1 MSAEVLKRI
10 QQEQK
15 AKTGVLDLSDLEYDS
30 LPDELFELT
39 WLKVLYL
46 RADEYY
52 PIPDELLSAKLPN
65 IPLPTHR
72 NLFFEDLLDA
82 DNALDLSR
90 FTQLECL
97 IADEAFSNPKTFN
110 SISQLTELRVLSISP
125 TVINEIGL
133 LDLSQLTELQMLNAR
148 GIAITSE
155 QLLLLPDTLEFLR
168 AYRAGLE
175 DISHLAKLTNL
186 ICLDLSENV
195 VADIT
200 PLSALNTLQS
210 LELSDNELSDISP
223 LSSLSSLIKLDLC
236 GNELSSISPLSELK
250 QLEQLSL
257 RQLDLHDLTP
267 LASLS
272 NLKKLK
278 LWGNYIRDLT
288 PLNSLVKLETLDLAG
303 NAIEDISAISSLI
316 NLRKLDLDGNGIADI
331 SPLAGLPRLSTLSLS
346 SNSISD
352 ITPLSSLTNLSSLNL
367 FDNPFE
373 EEHGLSLELGDN
385 HLPEIK
391 NLLLRLKSTN
401 SEIKLPCKV
410 AFLGN
415 HSAGKSS
422 LIHYL
427 KEGGLDSKT
436 RSTHILEVAHYVLSD
451 ESNKQSNAQNQPT
464 LPDAIFYDFGGQDYY
479 HGVYRVFMQHKALTC
494 LLWKDECNQTR
505 QAKDSHGEMTQHFS
519 LDYWL
524 AQWQGLREA
533 EEAKQT
539 PLLLIQTHADSD
551 PRGCLTPEQAKVADN
566 QFYISLDKAGDSVVN
581 QAALHY
587 LQASLNELI
596 EKHKRTAPGDP
607 WYQAF
612 INYILKRQQPGTL
625 DTYTQLGH
633 LVAHYQAGSEDDKA
647 YLKTELT
654 QLHRQ
659 GLVLYYPQINDN
671 KVWLDPQAVIR
682 HIHTEIL
689 NLSTLKNSGGRVA
702 KSKFE
707 RLIKKQKID
716 TDLIALLKQEKV
728 IFYHDHSDEYIIPNY
743 LPLAEQD
750 PNGYDLLTFGYDQ
763 TLAFTLKFARFIP
776 MGLINQLICH
786 FGILPDAKTFW
797 RNQLLFTLGVRQ
809 DESGNKDTSQASKVL
824 IKVSYHPEIRVRVY
838 ISGPKAQ
845 RLRHT
850 AYLYYVI
857 MGLYHDFDITREV
870 AEFEAGFASFCKEKP
885 KLQNVEQIKAR
896 MKRRYY
902 EQIFNHPP
910 KDLSISLDNTHFVSA
925 TNLANCDTGTKVM
938 AQGTSQLLDSA
949 DFQPFT
955 HHHLRRPLK
964 VFISYCHDDM
974 AYKHTLEAHL
984 TNLVRDH
991 SIEIWQDGLIKPGE
1005 LWDSQIRSA
1014 IDKAD
1019 VVILLV
1025 SQAFIASSYVHTVEL
1040 PKVLDKLSD
1049 SQTRLYPVLL
1059 SACDIQGWQLWPQDV
1074 QSSLLGN
1081 QAVNM
1086 ASYQFFP
1093 QDDTQRL
1100 VPINQLAHPEQA
1112 WTELTTALREEIN
1125 AQRN

>member
-1 MSAEVLKRI
+1 M
-10 QQEQK
+10 
-15 AKTGVLDLSDLEYDS
+15 
-30 LPDELFELT
+30 
-39 WLKVLYL
+39 
-46 RADEYY
+46 
-52 PIPDELLSAKLPN
+52 N
-65 IPLPTHR
+65 
-72 NLFFEDLLDA
+72 
-82 DNALDLSR
+82 
-90 FTQLECL
+90 
-97 IADEAFSNPKTFN
+97 
-110 SISQLTELRVLSISP
+110 
-125 TVINEIGL
+125 
-133 LDLSQLTELQMLNAR
+133 
-148 GIAITSE
+148 
-155 QLLLLPDTLEFLR
+155 
-168 AYRAGLE
+168 
-175 DISHLAKLTNL
+175 
-186 ICLDLSENV
+186 
-195 VADIT
+195 
-200 PLSALNTLQS
+200 
-210 LELSDNELSDISP
+210 
-223 LSSLSSLIKLDLC
+223 
-236 GNELSSISPLSELK
+236 LSELYINANPIEEK
-250 QLEQLSL
+250 YSLSL
-257 RQLDLHDLTP
+257 APH
-267 LASLS
+267 
-272 NLKKLK
+272 K
-278 LWGNYIRDLT
+278 
-288 PLNSLVKLETLDLAG
+288 
-303 NAIEDISAISSLI
+303 
-316 NLRKLDLDGNGIADI
+316 
-331 SPLAGLPRLSTLSLS
+331 
-346 SNSISD
+346 
-352 ITPLSSLTNLSSLNL
+352 
-367 FDNPFE
+367 
-373 EEHGLSLELGDN
+373 N

-391 NLLLRLKSTN
+391 NLLLRLKDTN

-427 KEGGLDSKT
+427 EKGKLNTNT
-436 RSTHILEVAHYVLSD
+436 RSTHILEVAYYVLPD
-451 ESNKQSNAQNQPT
+451 KRKKQQDKLNNPA

-494 LLWKDECNQTR
+494 LLWKDKCNHTR

-539 PLLLIQTHADSD
+539 PLLLIQTHADNE

-566 QFYISLDKAGDSVVN
+566 QFYISLDKTGDSVVN

-587 LQASLNELI
+587 LQTSLNELI

-612 INYILKRQQPGTL
+612 INYILKRQQERDL
-625 DTYTQLGH
+625 HTYTQLGH
-633 LVAHYQAGSEDDKA
+633 LVKHYKARSDNDKEH
-647 YLKTELT
+647 LKTELT

-659 GLVLYYPQINDN
+659 GLVLYYPQISDN
-671 KVWLDPQAVIR
+671 KVWLNPQAVIR

-689 NLSTLKNSGGRVA
+689 DLGTLKNSGGRVA
-702 KSKFE
+702 KEYFDLLVDE
-707 RLIKKQKID
+707 QEID

-728 IFYHDHSDEYIIPNY
+728 IFYHGHSDEYIIPNY
-743 LPLAEQD
+743 LPLAKQD

-763 TLAFTLKFARFIP
+763 TLAFTLRFARFIP

-824 IKVSYHPEIRVRVY
+824 IKVTYHPEIRVRVY

-870 AEFEAGFASFCKEKP
+870 AEFEAGFKAFSETRDSNKNLE
-885 KLQNVEQIKAR
+885 KLQKAF
-896 MKRRYY
+896 KHHNYY
-902 EQIFNHPP
+902 VIYSHPP

-925 TNLANCDTGTKVM
+925 TKLANSDTGTKIMVE
-938 AQGTSQLLDSA
+938 GTSQLLDSA

-1040 PKVLDKLSD
+1040 PKVLDKLAD
-1049 SQTRLYPVLL
+1049 RKTRLYPVLL

-1074 QSSLLGN
+1074 KSSLLGN
-1081 QAVNM
+1081 QAVDM

-1093 QDDTQRL
+1093 QDDKQRL

-1112 WTELTTALREEIN
+1112 WTELTTALRKEIN

>member
-15 AKTGVLDLSDLEYDS
+15 AKTGVLDLSNLEYDS

-39 WLKVLYL
+39 WLRVLYL
-46 RADEYY
+46 RADKHC

-65 IPLPTHR
+65 IPLPTQQF
-72 NLFFEDLLDA
+72 LFSEKALDA
-82 DNALDLSR
+82 DKTQDFSG

-97 IADEAFSNPKTFN
+97 IADEAFNNPKTFN
-110 SISQLTELRVLSISP
+110 SISQLTELHILSLSP
-125 TVINEIGL
+125 ADAHDTGL
-133 LDLSQLTELQMLNAR
+133 LDLSQLTELQILNAR

-155 QLLLLPDTLEFLR
+155 QLLLLPNTLEFLR
-168 AYRAGLE
+168 ARNAELD
-175 DISHLAKLTNL
+175 DISDIAKLTNL
-186 ICLDLSENV
+186 KYLDVSLN
-195 VADIT
+195 DIANIAR
-200 PLSALNTLQS
+200 LSALSSLQS
-210 LELSDNELSDISP
+210 LALRDNELSDISP
-223 LSSLSSLIKLDLC
+223 LASLSNLIELDLSE
-236 GNELSSISPLSELK
+236 NEISNLSPLSELK
-250 QLEQLSL
+250 QLEQLL
-257 RQLDLHDLTP
+257 LQQIEIYDLTP

-272 NLKKLK
+272 NLKNLD
-278 LWGNYIRDLT
+278 LWGNDIRDLT
-288 PLNSLVKLETLDLAG
+288 PLTSLVKLETLDLSE
-303 NAIEDISAISSLI
+303 NALKDISALSSLI
-316 NLRKLDLDGNGIADI
+316 NLRRLDLNGNGIADT
-331 SPLAGLPRLSTLSLS
+331 SPLSALQRLNYLSLRR
-346 SNSISD
+346 NNISD
-352 ITPLSSLTNLSSLNL
+352 ITPLSSLTNLSNLSLNS
-367 FDNPFE
+367 NPFE
-373 EEHGLSLELGDN
+373 EEHGLSLELGDD

-391 NLLLRLKSTN
+391 NLLLRLKDTN

-427 KEGGLDSKT
+427 QKGALDSKT
-436 RSTHILEVAHYVLSD
+436 RSTHILEVAHYALPD
-451 ESNKQSNAQNQPT
+451 KNKKRSGGQGDPA

-505 QAKDSHGEMTQHFS
+505 QAQDSHGEMTQHFS

-566 QFYISLDKAGDSVVN
+566 QFYISLDKTGDSVVN
-581 QAALHY
+581 KAALHY

-607 WYQAF
+607 WYQTF

-716 TDLIALLKQEKV
+716 TDLIELLKQEKV
-728 IFYHDHSDEYIIPNY
+728 IFYHDHSDEWIIPNY

-763 TLAFTLKFARFIP
+763 TLAFTLRFARFIP

-870 AEFEAGFASFCKEKP
+870 AEFEAGFASFCEEKP
-885 KLQNVEQIKAR
+885 KLQNVDQIKAR

-925 TNLANCDTGTKVM
+925 AKLANSDTGTKVM

-1093 QDDTQRL
+1093 QDDKQRL

-1112 WTELTTALREEIN
+1112 WTELTTALRKEIN